1 MNFSGPLQ
9 MVGHEVPAV
18 VAVLCESIAGPHQL
32 IAAKKTQPAQSNKRK
47 KKSSFEF
54 CIQYVTRLFE
64 KR

>member
-32 IAAKKTQPAQSNKRK
+32 VAAKKTQPAQSNKRHCYIYLR
-47 KKSSFEF
+47 SV
-54 CIQYVTRLFE
+54 YMHL
-64 KR
+64 